1 MAPTRW
7 LAFSAARC
15 VARRGRTPALA
26 AWVLLNQYS
35 AAGMTVGG
43 GSIIFAPSHRSLP
56 GGAGGPVVGMER
68 VRRELRGSVIAL
80 AMVAVTTVVVYGLT
94 QSLEVRRGSV
104 IYLLPV
110 LLAGWHLGLIPA
122 LVAAVAGVLWS
133 GYFFFSPYYSFY
145 LSRPNEILN
154 LLLFMVVAGVTS
166 HLANSMKQQTELA
179 KKREKE
185 MGNLYAFSR
194 RLAAASSAA
203 DIYRAIE
210 EHLASLVQRKVVLF
224 GAAADGEAKPE
235 QAALSQR
242 LHGAIAELQAG
253 RTLATTVDDGAG
265 DIWLVRRVSQKN
277 ADFGVIAID
286 LGSVP
291 PGAIDEVRK
300 RVDEV
305 LSDAA
310 ATLERLDVARA
321 LNDARMRSETELLRE
336 ALIGSVSHELR
347 TPLASILGAATVLT
361 KSAAIDKDERLN
373 SLAGVVRD
381 ESERLNNE
389 IQNLLDATRISR
401 EQVRPRPEWI
411 EPQDIVNSALERR
424 RRRLSAHILSLDVDS
439 NLPFIYVDPVLV
451 EQAFGQIVDNAAKY
465 SPPGSPITVAAKRT
479 GRDIVLSVRDRGVGL
494 TAQENAQIGERFFR
508 GARHAAATS
517 GSGLGL
523 WIAKAFV
530 SANGGKLEAASA
542 GAGQGTTVSIHLP
555 FATPANEPEVGPDE

>member
-1 MAPTRW
+1 MVR
-7 LAFSAARC
+7 
-15 VARRGRTPALA
+15 
-26 AWVLLNQYS
+26 
-35 AAGMTVGG
+35 
-43 GSIIFAPSHRSLP
+43 
-56 GGAGGPVVGMER
+56 MEA
-68 VRRELRGSVIAL
+68 VRRELRGSAIAL
-80 AMVAVTTVVVYGLT
+80 VMVAATTLIAYVLI
-94 QSLEVRRGSV
+94 QSLDVRRGSV

-110 LLAGWHLGLIPA
+110 LLAGWHLGLVPA

-145 LSRPNEILN
+145 LARPNEILN
-154 LLLFMVVAGVTS
+154 LVLFMVVAVVTS
-166 HLANSMKQQTELA
+166 HLANSMKKQTELA
-179 KKREKE
+179 RKSEKE
-185 MGNLYAFSR
+185 MGDLYAFSR

-203 DIYRAIE
+203 DIYLAIE

-224 GAAADGEAKPE
+224 GAVADGDHDAKPDQE
-235 QAALSQR
+235 GLSQR
-242 LHGAIAELQAG
+242 VHAAIAEIRAG

-291 PGAIDEVRK
+291 PGAVEEVRH
-300 RVDEV
+300 RVDDV

-321 LNDARMRSETELLRE
+321 LNDAKMRSETELLRE

-347 TPLASILGAATVLT
+347 TPLASILGAATVLS
-361 KSAAIDKDERLN
+361 KSPVIAKDERLT

-381 ESERLNNE
+381 ESERLNND

-401 EQVRPRPEWI
+401 EQIRPRQEWI

-424 RRRLSAHILSLDVDS
+424 RRRLAGHNVSLDMDS
-439 NLPFIYVDPVLV
+439 NLPLIYVDAVLV
-451 EQAFGQIVDNAAKY
+451 EQALVQVVDNAAKY
-465 SPPGSPITVAAKRT
+465 SPPGSPIVIAAKRN
-479 GRDIVLSVRDRGVGL
+479 GRDVVLSVKDQGVGL
-494 TAQENAQIGERFFR
+494 TPEESAQLGERFFR
-508 GARHAAATS
+508 GARHAATTS

-530 SANGGKLEAASA
+530 TANGGKIQAVSA
-542 GAGQGTTVSIHLP
+542 GADHGAVVSIHLP
-555 FATPANEPEVGPDE
+555 FATPANQPEVGPDD

>member
-1 MAPTRW
+1 
-7 LAFSAARC
+7 
-15 VARRGRTPALA
+15 
-26 AWVLLNQYS
+26 
-35 AAGMTVGG
+35 
-43 GSIIFAPSHRSLP
+43 
-56 GGAGGPVVGMER
+56 VVRMEA
-68 VRRELRGSVIAL
+68 VRRELRGSAL
-80 AMVAVTTVVVYGLT
+80 ALVLVAATTLVAYVLI
-94 QSLEVRRGSV
+94 QSFDVRRGSV

-110 LLAGWHLGLIPA
+110 LLAGWHLGLVPA

-145 LSRPNEILN
+145 LARPNEILN
-154 LLLFMVVAGVTS
+154 LLLFMVVAVVTS
-166 HLANSMKQQTELA
+166 HLANSMKKQTEVA
-179 KKREKE
+179 RKSEKD
-185 MGNLYAFSR
+185 MGDLYAFSR

-203 DIYRAIE
+203 DIYLAIE

-224 GAAADGEAKPE
+224 GAVPDSDRDVKPE
-235 QAALSQR
+235 QEGLSQR
-242 LHGAIAELQAG
+242 VHSAIAEVRAG

-291 PGAIDEVRK
+291 PSAVEEVRH
-300 RVDEV
+300 RVDDV

-321 LNDARMRSETELLRE
+321 LNDAKMRSETELLRE

-347 TPLASILGAATVLT
+347 TPLASILGAATVLS
-361 KSAAIDKDERLN
+361 KSPVIAKDERLT

-381 ESERLNNE
+381 EAERLNND

-401 EQVRPRPEWI
+401 EQIRPRQEWI

-424 RRRLSAHILSLDVDS
+424 RRRLSGHNVSLDMDS
-439 NLPFIYVDPVLV
+439 NLPLIYVDAVLV
-451 EQAFGQIVDNAAKY
+451 EQAFVQIVDNAAKY
-465 SPPGSPITVAAKRT
+465 SPTGSPIIIAAKRN
-479 GRDIVLSVRDRGVGL
+479 GRDVVLSVQDQGVGL
-494 TAQENAQIGERFFR
+494 TAEENAQLGERFFR
-508 GARHAAATS
+508 GARHAATTS

-530 SANGGKLEAASA
+530 TANGGKIQAVSPGADHGAA
-542 GAGQGTTVSIHLP
+542 VSILLP
-555 FATPANEPEVGPDE
+555 FATPANQPEVGPDD

>member
-1 MAPTRW
+1 
-7 LAFSAARC
+7 
-15 VARRGRTPALA
+15 
-26 AWVLLNQYS
+26 
-35 AAGMTVGG
+35 
-43 GSIIFAPSHRSLP
+43 
-56 GGAGGPVVGMER
+56 MEA
-68 VRRELRGSVIAL
+68 VRRELRGSAIAL
-80 AMVAVTTVVVYGLT
+80 VMVAATTLIAYVLI
-94 QSLEVRRGSV
+94 QSLDVRRGSV

-110 LLAGWHLGLIPA
+110 LLAGWHLGLVPA

-145 LSRPNEILN
+145 LARPNEILN
-154 LLLFMVVAGVTS
+154 LVLFMVVAVVTS
-166 HLANSMKQQTELA
+166 HLANSMKKQTELA
-179 KKREKE
+179 RKSEKE
-185 MGNLYAFSR
+185 MSDLYAFSR

-203 DIYRAIE
+203 DIYLAIE

-224 GAAADGEAKPE
+224 GAVADGDHDAKPDQE
-235 QAALSQR
+235 GLSQR
-242 LHGAIAELQAG
+242 VHAAIAEIRAG

-291 PGAIDEVRK
+291 PGAVEEVRH
-300 RVDEV
+300 RVDDV

-321 LNDARMRSETELLRE
+321 LNDAKMRSETELLRE

-347 TPLASILGAATVLT
+347 TPLASILGAATVLS
-361 KSAAIDKDERLN
+361 KSPVIAKDERLT

-381 ESERLNNE
+381 ESERLNND

-401 EQVRPRPEWI
+401 EQIRPRQEWI

-424 RRRLSAHILSLDVDS
+424 RRRLAGHNVSLDMDS
-439 NLPFIYVDPVLV
+439 NLPLIYVDAVLV
-451 EQAFGQIVDNAAKY
+451 EQALVQVVDNAAKY
-465 SPPGSPITVAAKRT
+465 SPPGSPIVIAAKRN
-479 GRDIVLSVRDRGVGL
+479 GRDVVLSVKDQGVGL
-494 TAQENAQIGERFFR
+494 TPEESAQLGERFFR
-508 GARHAAATS
+508 GARHAATTS

-530 SANGGKLEAASA
+530 TANGGKIQAVSA
-542 GAGQGTTVSIHLP
+542 GADHGAVVSIHLP
-555 FATPANEPEVGPDE
+555 FATPANQPEVGPDD

>member
-1 MAPTRW
+1 
-7 LAFSAARC
+7 
-15 VARRGRTPALA
+15 
-26 AWVLLNQYS
+26 
-35 AAGMTVGG
+35 
-43 GSIIFAPSHRSLP
+43 
-56 GGAGGPVVGMER
+56 VVRMEA
-68 VRRELRGSVIAL
+68 VRRELRGSAIAL
-80 AMVAVTTVVVYGLT
+80 AMVAVTTVVVYALT

-154 LLLFMVVAGVTS
+154 LVLFMVVAGVTS
-166 HLANSMKQQTELA
+166 HLANSMKTQTEIA
-179 KKREKE
+179 RKREKE
-185 MGNLYAFSR
+185 MGDLYAFSR
-194 RLAAASSAA
+194 RVAGASSAA
-203 DIYRAIE
+203 DIYLAIQ

-224 GAAADGEAKPE
+224 GTGSGGDRDAKPD
-235 QAALSQR
+235 QGALSQR
-242 LHGAIAELQAG
+242 VHSAIAEVQAG
-253 RTLATTVDDGAG
+253 RTATTVDDGAG

-286 LGSVP
+286 LGSVRP
-291 PGAIDEVRK
+291 SDIDEVRK
-300 RVDEV
+300 RVDDV

-347 TPLASILGAATVLT
+347 TPLASILGAATVLS
-361 KSAAIDKDERLN
+361 KSAVIAKDERLT

-381 ESERLNNE
+381 EADRLNND

-401 EQVRPRPEWI
+401 AQIRPRQEWI

-424 RRRLSAHILSLDVDS
+424 RRRLSAHTLSLDVDS

-465 SPPGSPITVAAKRT
+465 SPPGSPITVAAKRN
-479 GRDIVLSVRDRGVGL
+479 GRDVVLSVHDEGVGL
-494 TAQENAQIGERFFR
+494 TAQENAQLGERFFR
-508 GARHAAATS
+508 GARHAATTS

-530 SANGGKLEAASA
+530 TANGGKIEAASA
-542 GAGQGTTVSIHLP
+542 GADQGTTVSIHLP
-555 FATPANEPEVGPDE
+555 FATPASQPEVGPDD